1 MYRILFI
8 GLLAAYS
15 ARGAVTENG
24 FEIVASYDA
33 LARTVEIRWKNKELQ
48 ANLFILQK
56 SSDQVEW
63 TNLDTLYHAADF
75 NEQLI
80 IWEDR
85 NPVPGGCL
93 YRLMTVVDENNYS
106 LSRPVYVE
114 VNKATYAWTNIPSY
128 QKSLLK
134 LYYTGTGTIG
144 GVINLFIQTRSGKV
158 LLRSRFS
165 SFTNYIEVPV
175 DNLGKGNYYISM
187 FVEGEL
193 IWRERFVK

>member
-8 GLLAAYS
+8 GLLAAFS

-63 TNLDTLYHAADF
+63 TNLDTLYNTIDF
-75 NEQLI
+75 NEQMI

-85 NPVPGGCL
+85 NPVPGGSL
-93 YRLMTVVDENNYS
+93 YRLKTVVDENNYS

-114 VNKATYAWTNIPSY
+114 VNKAAYSWTNIPSY
-128 QKSLLK
+128 KKSLLK
-134 LYYTGTGTIG
+134 LYYTGAGTIG

>member
-1 MYRILFI
+1 MFRILYI
-8 GLLAAYS
+8 ALLAAVS

-33 LARTVEIRWKNKELQ
+33 MARIVEIRWKNKELQ

-63 TNLDTLYHAADF
+63 TNLDTLYNAADF

-93 YRLMTVVDENNYS
+93 YRLKTVVDENNFT

-114 VNKATYAWTNIPSY
+114 VNKAAFSWSNIPSY
-128 QKSLLK
+128 QNNLLK
-134 LYYTGTGTIG
+134 LHYTGTGTIG
-144 GVINLFIQTRSGKV
+144 GVINLYIQTRGGKV

-165 SFTNYIEVPV
+165 SFTRYIEVPV

-193 IWRERFVK
+193 IWRERFIK